1 MQYFREMTITETLMA
16 DAPAYIEYLKTRIGE
31 IANGQKAWI
40 KDKVIYDD
48 PVHPDSGD
56 IRSMTCFTDR
66 VKVVKIIST
75 NPIRKKH
82 YSVSVGATLLLD
94 YEENFPVAV
103 FDATMMS
110 AIRTSAMAIISAQLA
125 GADLDDILIVGWGRV
140 GQYVYKLLT
149 ALGHEN
155 IRAYDPACS
164 YLDMPMGVYTPD
176 MMANKPEDFI
186 PPVPFTFS
194 HKTIITATNSREAFI
209 TPEKYHCDF
218 IVSVGADTHFNFELS
233 EEFIKQRGD
242 LYVDCDDAL
251 VVGDLSRI
259 HSHDALP
266 LRGDIFDLYRDRHA
280 RTFVSVGSPL
290 MDALTIE
297 YLSNELL

>member
-1 MQYFREMTITETLMA
+1 MQYFREMTVTETLMA

-66 VKVVKIIST
+66 VKVVKVIST
-75 NPIRKKH
+75 NPIREKH

-110 AIRTSAMAIISAQLA
+110 AIRTSAMAVISAQLT
-125 GADLDDILIVGWGRV
+125 GADLDDILIVGWGRI
-140 GQYVYKLLT
+140 GQFVYRLLQE
-149 ALGHEN
+149 LGYEN
-155 IRAYDPACS
+155 IRACDPKCS
-164 YLDMPMGVYTPD
+164 YLDMPMGVYQP
-176 MMANKPEDFI
+176 MN
-186 PPVPFTFS
+186 TFNNG
-194 HKTIITATNSREAFI
+194 TVITATTSREPFL
-209 TPEKYHCDF
+209 TPENCQAGF
-218 IVSVGADTHFNFELS
+218 LVSVGADTHFNLELS
-233 EEFIKQRGD
+233 GELLRERGG
-242 LYVDCDDAL
+242 LYVDCWDA
-251 VVGDLSRI
+251 VDVGDVGHTGVGHIVHGDLF
-259 HSHDALP
+259 AL
-266 LRGDIFDLYRDRHA
+266 YHERDA
-280 RTFVSVGSPL
+280 RTFISVGSPL

>member
-1 MQYFREMTITETLMA
+1 MQYFREMTVSETLMA
-16 DAPAYIEYLKTRIGE
+16 NVPAYIEYLTTRIGE

-48 PVHPDSGD
+48 PVHPYSGD

-94 YEENFPVAV
+94 YEENFPLAV

-110 AIRTSAMAIISAQLA
+110 ATRTAAMAIISAQLA
-125 GADLDDILIVGWGRV
+125 GADLNDVLIVGWGRV
-140 GQYVYKLLT
+140 GQCVGKLLNE
-149 ALGHEN
+149 LGYEYYVH
-155 IRAYDPACS
+155 DPHCT
-164 YLDMPMGVYTPD
+164 V
-176 MMANKPEDFI
+176 ANLSSAPHVQVES
-186 PPVPFTFS
+186 TFDS
-194 HKTIITATNSREAFI
+194 MTVITTTNSREPFI
-209 TPEKYHCDF
+209 TPENCQAGF
-218 IVSVGADTHFNFELS
+218 VVSVGADTHFNFELS
-233 EEFIKQRGD
+233 GELLRERGGLFVDCWDAVDVGDVGHTGMGHIVNGD
-242 LYVDCDDAL
+242 LFAL
-251 VVGDLSRI
+251 YDE
-259 HSHDALP
+259 
-266 LRGDIFDLYRDRHA
+266 RDA
-280 RTFVSVGSPL
+280 RTFISVGSPL